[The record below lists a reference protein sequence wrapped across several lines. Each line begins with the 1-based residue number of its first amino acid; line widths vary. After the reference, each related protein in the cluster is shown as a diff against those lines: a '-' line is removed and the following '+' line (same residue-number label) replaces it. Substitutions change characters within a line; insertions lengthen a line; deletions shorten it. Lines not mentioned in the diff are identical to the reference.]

1 MINSPNPRLIQILN
15 QYIPA
20 EDGTNGG
27 GEILATTYQNMQ
39 NPELLVPILGLQGV
53 GKSTLINGII
63 GENIM
68 PNEADETT
76 CVPVEIRYGDTSD
89 IILCFSN
96 GDNKTIRQDEI
107 AEYVDN
113 NNNPG
118 NEKGIAKIVILRDLD
133 LLQNGLVLVDLP
145 GVGSLTANNQATT
158 MEYIKR
164 LYSAIFVIRV
174 NPPITRTEANFIKI
188 AWSSLNNAWFVQNRW
203 NDENDRATA
212 EGLEANHN
220 ILKDIAEN
228 RKIPYKGEVITVNAY
243 KALKGTIEA
252 DTKQIQESGIQILVS
267 KLQELAIN
275 WRADAS
281 IRYKEKAT
289 SLVFFARQ
297 KIENEIIN
305 CQLSKADLEAKL
317 SKEEEDFA
325 ANTAQVQRKAQEIF
339 DLINDKT
346 EDIKALIRSIVKECE
361 ENIRSNVFRVVDA
374 GITDGEE
381 LTQVFDDFRAQE
393 IENAVQ
399 QYSDYIWDI
408 NNEITEKIAELENI
422 IINESHSIVA
432 AHNFYKEEEF
442 KWEKGADAIL
452 KIGGAAVGAW
462 LGFIVITGPI
472 GIVAAVGIGL
482 LGSLLGKKTK
492 ELKTAS
498 RASETKRLL
507 ASVIEEVCKQLK
519 NNLDDS
525 WDSYHRDTQK
535 SLENYCKDRQAYFKN
550 LCDEN
555 KKKLLS
561 DVDPREQIRV
571 LQEHLEL
578 LSKMEGDF
586 LV

>member
-20 EDGTNGG
+20 EDGTSRG
-27 GEILATTYQNMQ
+27 GEILEAIYQNMQ

-96 GDNKTIRQDEI
+96 GDNITIRQDEI

-158 MEYIKR
+158 IEYIKR

-174 NPPITRTEANFIKI
+174 NPPITRTEASFIKI

-243 KALKGTIEA
+243 KALKGTLEA
-252 DTKQIQESGIQILVS
+252 DTKQIQESGIQILVN
-267 KLQELAIN
+267 KLKELAIN

-289 SLVFFARQ
+289 SLVLFARK

-305 CQLSKADLEAKL
+305 YQLSKAELEAKL
-317 SKEEEDFA
+317 SKEEEGFA
-325 ANTAQVQRKAQEIF
+325 VNTAQVQRKAEEIIAF
-339 DLINDKT
+339 IKDKT
-346 EDIKALIRSIVKECE
+346 LDVHAQIKNIVKECE

-374 GITDGEE
+374 GVTDGEE
-381 LTQVFDDFRAQE
+381 LTQVFNDFQAQE

-408 NNEITEKIAELENI
+408 NNEITEKIDELDNI
-422 IINESHSIVA
+422 IINESRSNLA
-432 AHNFYKEEEF
+432 AQHFYKEQKL
-442 KWEKGADAIL
+442 KWEKGADAVL
-452 KIGGAAVGAW
+452 KLGGAGVGVW
-462 LGFIVITGPI
+462 LGVLIGGPI
-472 GIVAAVGIGL
+472 GFIAAVGIGL
-482 LGSLLGKKTK
+482 LGSFLGKKTK

-507 ASVIEEVCKQLK
+507 ASVIEEVCKQLRI
-519 NNLDDS
+519 NLDES
-525 WDSYHRDTQK
+525 WDSYRRDTQK
-535 SLENYCKDRQAYFKN
+535 SLENYCQDRQAYFKN

-561 DVDPREQIRV
+561 DVDPQEKLRV
-571 LQEHLEL
+571 LQEHLALVSE
-578 LSKMEGDF
+578 MEGDF